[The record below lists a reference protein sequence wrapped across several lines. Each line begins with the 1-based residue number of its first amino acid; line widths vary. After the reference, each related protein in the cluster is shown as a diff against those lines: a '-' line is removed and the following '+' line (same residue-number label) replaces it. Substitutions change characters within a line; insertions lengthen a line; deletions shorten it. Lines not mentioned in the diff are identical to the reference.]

1 MLGDCTW
8 FSLFPVDQRS
18 YLFLEASSELLPSTT
33 VFLIFQLKN
42 GRKVNRMR
50 SHNEFVNYLTCVNNN
65 AERGVALKQNFI
77 STITKNEVSSTS
89 CRITSA

>member
-8 FSLFPVDQRS
+8 FSLFPVDQRN
-18 YLFLEASSELLPSTT
+18 YLFLEASSELPLSTT
-33 VFLIFQLKN
+33 VFLIFQLKS

-50 SHNEFVNYLTCVNNN
+50 SHNEFVNYLTCVNNS
-65 AERGVALKQNFI
+65 AERGVALIQNFN